1 MDVVDGFLYLC
12 GIEAADATDWGS
24 GLCSSY
30 FSDQCGV
37 FVLGVIGETG
47 RREGTLRRFASKKPA
62 EAP

>member
-12 GIEAADATDWGS
+12 GIEAADVTDWGS

-30 FSDQCGV
+30 FSDQCSV

-47 RREGTLRRFASKKPA
+47 RREEFASKEPA